1 MHNHGNPLVIF
12 IYWNNKWLLSLLFW
26 FAFQYWF
33 WDPHCNGV
41 LDLKVSHPDLHS
53 LSSSIVRSSPYDE
66 LVTKKQNSVWNCDFP
81 FVIILPINLSF
92 NWNTVQQWPI
102 LPMTHQMEIL
112 FFFVH
117 HQSIISLSFFIFQI
131 FVDSFYMNSRFFV
144 ILFALA
150 ALSTAE
156 GILSFVEWLSSLW
169 KIFW

>member
-1 MHNHGNPLVIF
+1 MTNTSDDASDHI
-12 IYWNNKWLLSLLFW
+12 
-26 FAFQYWF
+26 
-33 WDPHCNGV
+33 
-41 LDLKVSHPDLHS
+41 S
-53 LSSSIVRSSPYDE
+53 LSWVR
-66 LVTKKQNSVWNCDFP
+66 
-81 FVIILPINLSF
+81 
-92 NWNTVQQWPI
+92 
-102 LPMTHQMEIL
+102 
-112 FFFVH
+112 